1 MGRVG
6 TQIYT
11 IYMCEYRIL
20 RGYEEA
26 GTVADYKV
34 ELPDGTGF
42 AFSGQVSTKIDS
54 AAVNAALTF
63 TATIS
68 LNSDTPLYVVI
79 EGDAVTESSCQ
90 KGTQPVSG
98 GRAVQVSGI
107 RLISNTNSEAVMAR
121 LKGYYAKALKV
132 KLRTPWV
139 PGMDCGTRIS
149 VPTRFGPVVGN
160 IRRMDIDLTGGLL
173 ANVEVVA

>member
-1 MGRVG
+1 MARKRKNGTGTIRQRKDGRWEGRAVVGYDDKGLPKTKNVLAKTKRECQEKLTLLMEVPEMGG
-6 TQIYT
+6 TPEKVDVTTLADASKKYIDGIKDYGDLAFKFLYENT
-11 IYMCEYRIL
+11 EGSAYRIL

-68 LNSDTPLYVVI
+68 LNSDMVVTNP
-79 EGDAVTESSCQ
+79 TE
-90 KGTQPVSG
+90 
-98 GRAVQVSGI
+98 
-107 RLISNTNSEAVMAR
+107 
-121 LKGYYAKALKV
+121 
-132 KLRTPWV
+132 
-139 PGMDCGTRIS
+139 
-149 VPTRFGPVVGN
+149 
-160 IRRMDIDLTGGLL
+160 
-173 ANVEVVA
+173 